1 MTAITG
7 SRCRRSPPTGPGGL
21 GVRSGAV
28 TAGRDTGLSATST
41 WERHAAVAMAV
52 TAARRSRRPRWP
64 AVAGWGLWGLGTLV
78 FVAAAWV
85 NELLRRA
92 GRPDLAELTLG
103 DTLPLL
109 LASLSS
115 ATVGAVLVSRR
126 SRHPVGRLLLG
137 LGLSLITL
145 GLAQDYASL
154 DLLAGDG
161 PLPGA
166 R

>member
-1 MTAITG
+1 M
-7 SRCRRSPPTGPGGL
+7 
-21 GVRSGAV
+21 
-28 TAGRDTGLSATST
+28 
-41 WERHAAVAMAV
+41 
-52 TAARRSRRPRWP
+52 P
-64 AVAGWGLWGLGTLV
+64 ALAGWGLWGLGTLI
-78 FVAAAWV
+78 FLAAVWV

-126 SRHPVGRLLLG
+126 SRHPVGWLLLG
-137 LGLSLITL
+137 LGVSLIAL

-154 DLLAGDG
+154 DLLAGAG

-166 R
+166 AGRPCSPTPAGSCGRPRSASSCCSPRPGRRRRPAGAGGCG